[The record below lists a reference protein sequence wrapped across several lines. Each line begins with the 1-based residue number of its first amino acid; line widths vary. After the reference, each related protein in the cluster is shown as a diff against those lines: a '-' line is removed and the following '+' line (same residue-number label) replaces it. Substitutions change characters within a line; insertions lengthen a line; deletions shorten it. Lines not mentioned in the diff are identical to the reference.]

1 MRIQFFMII
10 SVSSVRIMSYLLKIV
25 LYVDILSDLF
35 STLTCLSYYNNN
47 LLVLK
52 GKCTLGTF
60 L

>member
-1 MRIQFFMII
+1 MII